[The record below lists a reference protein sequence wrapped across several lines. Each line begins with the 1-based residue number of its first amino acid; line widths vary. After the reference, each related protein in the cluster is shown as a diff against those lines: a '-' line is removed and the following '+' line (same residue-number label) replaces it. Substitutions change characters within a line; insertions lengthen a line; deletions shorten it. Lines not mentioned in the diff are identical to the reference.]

1 MALIGLKLWELFSL
15 ALPLIILLLA
25 QVLLVG
31 LFAYIITYRVMGK
44 NYEAAVFASAICGF
58 GMGAT
63 PNAIANM
70 DELTNRYGFVPTP
83 YFVVPIVGCLFIDF
97 INSAVITVFINFIQ
111 TL

>member
-1 MALIGLKLWELFSL
+1 MS
-15 ALPLIILLLA
+15 
-25 QVLLVG
+25 
-31 LFAYIITYRVMGK
+31 
-44 NYEAAVFASAICGF
+44 GF

-111 TL
+111 AL